1 MTVGT
6 LLLRADAGRSIGA
19 GHLSRCVALAEEA
32 TVRGWRV
39 AFSGELGSAA
49 WLGGALVDLGVRLLP
64 PVADADSL
72 AGQAVEHCADVVL
85 VDHYGLGGD
94 LRAAV
99 RCSGALLVS
108 VEDGV
113 FGRRAADVVV
123 DCGLA
128 GTSRPPDGSPIVLRG
143 PAFAPL
149 RSAVRT
155 ARHRRDHQRRGRQQ
169 RTAGS
174 PRVLVL
180 MGGSAAAEAV
190 RAALCA
196 LRDTREH
203 MRVCAVSAQPV
214 RPPATMAGQRIAIRP
229 PRADLPNLLAESDL
243 VVSAAGVTMLELC
256 CIGVPM
262 ALVEL
267 AANQA
272 DGYRAAVRRGVA
284 VGLGSAA
291 ELIADPGRPTAV
303 LGELLAD
310 AGYRARLAATAAATV
325 DGWGAARILDNVTTP
340 A

>member
-6 LLLRADAGRSIGA
+6 LLLRADAGPSIGL

-49 WLGGALVDLGVRLLP
+49 WLGETLADLGVRLLR
-64 PVADADSL
+64 PVPDPDSL
-72 AGQAVEHCADVVL
+72 ASQAVAVGADVVL
-85 VDHYGLGGD
+85 ADHYGLRGD
-94 LRAAV
+94 LRTAV
-99 RCSGALLVS
+99 RCSGALLTS

-128 GTSRPPDGSPIVLRG
+128 STSRPPDGSPIVLRG

-149 RSAVRT
+149 RSVVRT
-155 ARHRRDHQRRGRQQ
+155 ARESRGRQE
-169 RTAGS
+169 RATRP

-180 MGGSAAAEAV
+180 MGGGAASEAV
-190 RAALCA
+190 HAALCA
-196 LRDTREH
+196 LRDTREQ
-203 MRVCAVSAQPV
+203 MRVCAISAQPI
-214 RPPATMAGQRIAIRP
+214 RPPATMAGQRIVIRP
-229 PRADLPNLLAESDL
+229 PQADLPDLLVESDL

-267 AANQA
+267 TANQA
-272 DGYRAAVRRGVA
+272 DGYRAALRRGVA

-291 ELIADPGRPTAV
+291 ELIADHGRPTEV

-310 AGYRARLAATAAATV
+310 AEFRARIAATAAATV
-325 DGWGAARILDNVTTP
+325 DGRGAARILDAVTTP
-340 A
+340 T